1 MIFRDL
7 LYIFRGQGNPKLF
20 SKVFP
25 KRLVLGLRK
34 ESFPSEKNECNKT
47 ETLSRWT
54 NVIIIYCVLM
64 CVPSKI

>member
-7 LYIFRGQGNPKLF
+7 LYILRGQGNPKLF
-20 SKVFP
+20 RKVFP

-47 ETLSRWT
+47 GIFSRWT
-54 NVIIIYCVLM
+54 DVIIIYCVLV